1 MKYKYQLTINTF
13 HCFTSAFVWTSGRAL
28 LAKTVTCCTLPCA
41 LTSLKKWKRIDQSV
55 KQSTCQSINQSICQP
70 INLPVS
76 QSVRWPHLSVLLF
89 FRLTHTSFYWSLH
102 PRNFKLLFPWKPL
115 RPPWSRKASA
125 FSLDKDIS
133 PSSKRVEMNNAPLSE
148 GDWKSGQW
156 RSGYSVGRSAFSKA
170 LVNSLEST
178 KIPYLR
184 IAQLPVLAQNCWL
197 AMKKRQ

>member
-76 QSVRWPHLSVLLF
+76 QSVRWSHRSVLLF
-89 FRLTHTSFYWSLH
+89 FRLTHSSFYWSLH

-115 RPPWSRKASA
+115 RPPWSRESECLLSRQKH
-125 FSLDKDIS
+125 FSFKQARRDEQRTPVRRRLEI
-133 PSSKRVEMNNAPLSE
+133 RAMTLLLLRRTQRFF
-148 GDWKSGQW
+148 KSTG
-156 RSGYSVGRSAFSKA
+156 
-170 LVNSLEST
+170 
-178 KIPYLR
+178 
-184 IAQLPVLAQNCWL
+184 
-197 AMKKRQ
+197 